1 MQIPVAASNN
11 QNVNDN
17 ELQEL
22 QRRLFKIESFLS
34 QAGKNRIVNASNAE
48 VRKEPTVVKKV
59 ERKPLT
65 PEELKNNAFWKD
77 IVGKFKTEGKM
88 WLYTNLLNTNI
99 SEINDMTVG
108 INFNNGL
115 KPLAKGILEKPENM
129 QAITKEVSIA
139 FGKEMKVKLIDNHV
153 EAKPT
158 KSEFESL
165 VEGLDIPIDII
176 E

>member
-1 MQIPVAASNN
+1 
-11 QNVNDN
+11 
-17 ELQEL
+17 
-22 QRRLFKIESFLS
+22 
-34 QAGKNRIVNASNAE
+34 
-48 VRKEPTVVKKV
+48 
-59 ERKPLT
+59 
-65 PEELKNNAFWKD
+65 
-77 IVGKFKTEGKM
+77 
-88 WLYTNLLNTNI
+88 
-99 SEINDMTVG
+99 
-108 INFNNGL
+108 
-115 KPLAKGILEKPENM
+115 M